1 MDPIQWYQ
9 DPKEWLSE
17 LRSHAGS
24 VMPESKSLLSWLVT
38 QHQTLTLAR
47 HPSSS
52 SLWFKLGSQPHPIW
66 GAALAQGRLVLA
78 CPEIDSQNEIETSP
92 LKIRPLDL
100 AVFNQR
106 FEPQVLIATPQ
117 SLNYLPAKGSIL
129 TQQKSWWRAHWTKL
143 APIDPDL
150 SFRRAQE
157 SDRKLVIQFA
167 DTFSLDLKTDA
178 RAETIGWL
186 NRSRLLL
193 FEKSKKTIGMAAFS
207 GEYQDSHVGSLTRV
221 SLIYVEPH
229 YRHRGIGTAIL
240 HSLAA
245 ECVPDR
251 KSLVLFSDATSHAA
265 TRFYSRSG
273 FLPLGTLTEFKVKT
287 TG

>member
-17 LRSHAGS
+17 LRNHAGS
-24 VMPESKSLLSWLVT
+24 VMPESKTLLSWLVT
-38 QHQTLTLAR
+38 QHQILTLAR

-52 SLWFKLGSQPHPIW
+52 SLWFKLASQPYAVW

-78 CPEIDSQNEIETSP
+78 CPEIDIPTEGKKSP
-92 LKIRPLDL
+92 LTIRPLDL
-100 AVFNQR
+100 AVFDQR

-117 SLNYLPAKGSIL
+117 LLNYLSAKGSML
-129 TQQKSWWRAHWTKL
+129 TRQTSWWRAHWTKIS
-143 APIDPDL
+143 PIDPDL

-167 DTFSLDLKTDA
+167 DAFSLDIKTDA
-178 RAETIGWL
+178 RAEAIGWL

-193 FEKSKKTIGMAAFS
+193 FEKSGKTLGMAAFS

-221 SLIYVEPH
+221 SLIYVEPNS
-229 YRHRGIGTAIL
+229 RRRGIGTAIL

-251 KSLVLFSDATSHAA
+251 KSLVLFSDATNEAA
-265 TRFYSRSG
+265 TRFYSQSG
-273 FLPLGTLTEFKVKT
+273 FLSLGTLTEFKVKT